1 MPTIGGFEFE
11 FDTIYKYNVPRKEE
25 VSEPDQQKIVEIM
38 RSKYGI
44 DVSDMDWLWE
54 SAQKDAN
61 GYTGSF
67 PKRLA
72 KFVYNLKGENGE
84 SKRTKIQEK
93 DLSVI
98 GQLAKSNLQTERTL
112 YFAITDHLDWSPGDY
127 ADDGSCMFS
136 SYNSGR
142 QAMEDQGGMAVQL
155 FNFGVRE
162 LKAYSH
168 LKYEEFKNL
177 GHPYGIG
184 RCWFLPQ
191 YLKGDESNLVYI
203 FFNHYGTITTFTISR
218 MIATLCGYPSKRM
231 DQLKQ
236 NRESKY
242 SVFINTNYTLNAGG
256 RDAYIMCDYE
266 LMKGLECVGLSI
278 TGK

>member
-1 MPTIGGFEFE
+1 MTTIGGFDFE

-25 VSEPDQQKIVEIM
+25 VAEPDQQKIIEIM
-38 RSKYGI
+38 RSRYEV
-44 DVSDMDWLWE
+44 DVSSMDWLWE

-72 KFVYNLKGENGE
+72 KFVYNLKDDVGE
-84 SKRTKIQEK
+84 SKRVKILEK

-98 GQLAKSNLQTERTL
+98 GQLAKANLQTERTL
-112 YFAITDHLDWSPGDY
+112 YFAITNHLDWKPGDY

-136 SYNSGR
+136 SYSSGR
-142 QAMEDQGGMAVQL
+142 KAMQDQGGMAVQL
-155 FNFGVRE
+155 FNFGSGKIRS
-162 LKAYSH
+162 YSH
-168 LKYEEFKNL
+168 LKYEEFTNL

-191 YLKGDESNLVYI
+191 HLGSNEDNKIYV
-203 FFNHYGTITTFTISR
+203 FFNHYGPVSTFTISR
-218 MIATLCGYPSKRM
+218 MVATLCGYPSKRM

-236 NRESKY
+236 NRSNKY
-242 SVFINTNYTLNAGG
+242 SMYINTNYALNAGG

-266 LMKGLECVGLSI
+266 LMKDLESVGLSI
-278 TGK
+278 TG